1 MSSRTP
7 KEMMEEV
14 WAEIDS
20 NHESL
25 RRKVQ
30 SVKRTSTKEP
40 FDFEALCRLYEPIAL
55 EERPTLP
62 LSEAEFLEQGYYLS
76 WDEVK
81 TMQQAAEYI
90 RSMYM
95 NDST

>member
-1 MSSRTP
+1 MSRKTP
-7 KEMMEEV
+7 EEMMKEAR
-14 WAEIDS
+14 AELDS
-20 NHESL
+20 KYESL
-25 RRKVQ
+25 RQRVQ
-30 SVKRTSTKEP
+30 SVKRASTKEP
-40 FDFEALCRLYEPIAL
+40 FDFEALCRLYEPIGL

-62 LSEAEFLEQGYYLS
+62 LSEAEFLEESYYLR
-76 WDEVK
+76 WGEVK